1 MILTLNRREGIREVS
16 KLPTKPAVEYTETDA
31 FTTIRALRP
40 DTPFRDPSPIPRPCG
55 FIQFNQERGTLV
67 LNISDGLMLRGYLNH
82 QVHGYGSSAQ
92 QGQGQGQGQSHT
104 YEQGQGQGQSQNTPS
119 QGYEKRPPTPSNKLL
134 KATMV
139 MMLSGYQVRFES
151 SKDRWDFFFVG
162 ETFSFSRTPA
172 TEEAFLDS
180 LNQDS
185 FSASPVEKVSVN
197 DLAIVIGPGPG
208 PGSDGDKSR
217 KVDRAKL
224 FRWLGVTLDIANF
237 GQPSRVIAT
246 EFGDLILD
254 AQFANSIYAN
264 GILLSTSHLGRFAY
278 GYHFHTEEIVADG
291 LVLAADEK
299 EAQLRCR
306 IWEAAVE
313 KDGAVLGLLVGLLR
327 GDPRVC
333 DVRGMEVHL
342 QLGTVVKIWDVL
354 VLDGGQGRMYCQETV
369 SLGLLCSPCL
379 CVCACLLTV

>member
-16 KLPTKPAVEYTETDA
+16 KLPTKPAVEYTETNA
-31 FTTIRALRP
+31 FTIIRALRP
-40 DTPFRDPSPIPRPCG
+40 DTPFRDPIPIPRPCG

-92 QGQGQGQGQSHT
+92 QSQGHGHGQGQDQSHG
-104 YEQGQGQGQSQNTPS
+104 EGS
-119 QGYEKRPPTPSNKLL
+119 ERRPPTPSNKLL

-172 TEEAFLDS
+172 TEEVFLDS

-185 FSASPVEKVSVN
+185 FGASPVEKVSVN

-208 PGSDGDKSR
+208 DGDTASR
-217 KVDRAKL
+217 RVDRAKL
-224 FRWLGVTLDIANF
+224 FRWLGITLDIANF

-246 EFGDLILD
+246 EFGDLVLD

-264 GILLSTSHLGRFAY
+264 GILLSTSHLGAFAY

-291 LVLAADEK
+291 LVLAAGER

-306 IWEAAVE
+306 IWDAAVE
-313 KDGAVLGLLVGLLR
+313 KHGAVLGLLVGLLR

-342 QLGTVVKIWDVL
+342 QLGTVVKIWDAL
-354 VLDGGQGRMYCQETV
+354 VLDGGQGRIYCQETV
-369 SLGLLCSPCL
+369 SLGLSCSPCL
-379 CVCACLLTV
+379 CVCVCVC